1 MVAAYVLILSFEKMK
16 MTFENMILS
25 CLLKITF
32 STDKSWE
39 YICPFFHQFGIG
51 SSAAVILT
59 DLHFVNI
66 SDKNGNN
73 FWSSLLC
80 CDNHHKG

>member
-25 CLLKITF
+25 CLLKITI

-59 DLHFVNI
+59 DLHFCQYFRQEW
-66 SDKNGNN
+66 KQ
-73 FWSSLLC
+73 LLVQPTLL
-80 CDNHHKG
+80 